1 MDADSPRLRLSIL
14 GIVVFA
20 LFATLFVRLYY
31 LQVMRPESGEVMAAA
46 NRVRVIQ
53 EEAPRGRLLDATG
66 RVLVDNRTSLV
77 VTVEKQELNK
87 LDDDER
93 SRVVLSLATELT
105 ASGIPTKVAGIERR
119 LEDPQYSPIQ
129 PVPVAIDVS
138 EDLMVYLA
146 ERSDEF
152 PAVDVHRESVRSYPH
167 GSLAAHVVG
176 YVGRISQDELTAKM
190 GTRDEPKTIAKPYQP
205 DSDVGRTGIE
215 RTFEDDLRGTPGIK
229 TVEIDSEG
237 EVVRQ
242 IGYQEPIPGNDVQLT
257 IDIGTQEVAEAKLV
271 AQLDEARAAGF
282 TRDGKRAR
290 APAGASV
297 VLDPRNGNV
306 VAMAS
311 YPTYDP
317 SEFVNGINTD
327 RYQQLIGGDAV
338 ENPLI
343 NRAIGGLYAPGSTFK
358 TVTAYA
364 AVKAGMIDPGT
375 YIGDGGFIMVGQQR
389 YQNAGSTPHGSVNLS
404 SAMTVSSDVY
414 FYLLGQQFWNDRDTY
429 GDGIQNAARDFGF
442 GAPTGIQ
449 LPGELAGL
457 IPDPAWKRQLY
468 ESMSPE
474 EQANGD
480 PAWYTGNSVN
490 LSIGQGDMLA
500 TPLQMA
506 NSYAALVDGGTVRR
520 PNLVLRVLK
529 PGSVEPG
536 VDPATLGV
544 DTCNPADAACP
555 LVRTVDN
562 GILQQI
568 DIPANVL
575 RPLEEG
581 LLGVTEHP
589 RGTGYR
595 LFEGFDSDGWPVMGK
610 TGTAEAANN
619 LADSSLFVGVGPADD
634 PQYVAL
640 AVLEESGFGAD
651 AAGPVVKTIFK
662 HVSGQT
668 DDCAPEDTASGS
680 TPDATILTNPDGSSV
695 IDTNDCD
702 LDGAAGADPNA
713 TPDPSAAGDGAA
725 GTGPTGTTGTAGTG
739 ATGTGTTGTGGSN
752 PSVTTPTTF
761 ATTPTTNFTTPTTA
775 GRPTSAFDP
784 TATTNGGTSDT
795 TGTGGADSTDVTDGS
810 GGTGTLSPEGIVA
823 GPVIPV
829 VGLGALGIDRRRR
842 RRRQGGP
849 RVTIAPD
856 FDASSGR
863 SERTDAAR
871 TPGTSRR
878 SSPPTR
884 VPGR

>member
-31 LQVMRPESGEVMAAA
+31 LQVMAPESGELMAAA

-66 RVLVDNRTSLV
+66 QVLVDNRTSLV

-93 SRVVLSLATELT
+93 DRVVLRLATELT
-105 ASGIPTKVAGIERR
+105 ASGIPTKVASIERR

-190 GTRDEPKTIAKPYQP
+190 GTREEPKTVAKPYQP
-205 DSDVGRTGIE
+205 DSDVGKTGIE

-237 EVVRQ
+237 EIVRE
-242 IGYQEPIPGNDVQLT
+242 IGYQRPIPGNDVQLT

-271 AQLDEARAAGF
+271 AQLDEARATGF
-282 TRDGKRAR
+282 TQDGKRAR

-317 SEFVNGINTD
+317 SEFVNGISTD

-375 YIGDGGFIMVGQQR
+375 YIGDGGYIMVGQQR
-389 YQNAGSTPHGSVNLS
+389 FQNAGSKPHGSVNLS

-414 FYLLGQQFWNDRDTY
+414 FYLLGQQFWNERDTY

-457 IPDPAWKRQLY
+457 IPDPAWKRQLF
-468 ESMSPE
+468 EAMSPE

-480 PAWYTGNSVN
+480 PEWYTGNSVN

-506 NSYAALVDGGTVRR
+506 NSYAALVDDGTLRR
-520 PNLVLRVLK
+520 PNLVMRVLK
-529 PGSVEPG
+529 PGMVEPG

-544 DTCNPADAACP
+544 DTCDPADAACP
-555 LVRTVDN
+555 LVRTIDN
-562 GILQQI
+562 GVISQI
-568 DIPANVL
+568 DLPPNIL

-581 LLGVTEHP
+581 LQGVTTNP
-589 RGTGYR
+589 LGTGYQ
-595 LFEGFDSDGWPVMGK
+595 LFRDFDNDAWPVLGK

-634 PQYVAL
+634 PQYVAF

-668 DDCAPEDTASGS
+668 DDCAAEEAGGS

-695 IDTNDCD
+695 VETDDCD

-713 TPDPSAAGDGAA
+713 TTDPAATDATTGA
-725 GTGPTGTTGTAGTG
+725 GTTGTGTAGTG
-739 ATGTGTTGTGGSN
+739 TGTTGTGTTGTGTTGTGGA
-752 PSVTTPTTF
+752 PSITTPTTF
-761 ATTPTTNFTTPTTA
+761 ATTPTTSFATPTTVGA
-775 GRPTSAFDP
+775 PTTPSSPA
-784 TATTNGGTSDT
+784 ATTNGGTGDT
-795 TGTGGADSTDVTDGS
+795 TGAGGGDTTDTSGGA
-810 GGTGTLSPEGIVA
+810 GTLSPEGIVA
-823 GPVIPV
+823 GPVIPAL
-829 VGLGALGIDRRRR
+829 GLGALGIDRRRR
-842 RRRQGGP
+842 RR
-849 RVTIAPD
+849 
-856 FDASSGR
+856 GR
-863 SERTDAAR
+863 TNAGTAAAR
-871 TPGTSRR
+871 AAGTRRR
-878 SSPPTR
+878 SSPSTGDR
-884 VPGR
+884 GR